1 MPPNIKV
8 ATGSPN
14 LDLLAL
20 VGSTVFGAYWQKSM
34 VSYLN
39 MSQRHMVRWCNR
51 EWEVPDVLRDGRT
64 LTVALYA
71 LLDMHQEKVD
81 AVRARVIAVLP
92 AGGRQGT

>member
-8 ATGSPN
+8 ASGSPN

-20 VGSTVFGAYWQKSM
+20 VGSTVFGNYWQKQM
-34 VSYLN
+34 IEYLN

-64 LTVALYA
+64 LTVALYD
-71 LLDMHQEKVD
+71 LLEMHQEKVN
-81 AVRARVIAVLP
+81 AVRARVIEALP
-92 AGGRQGT
+92 VGGRQGT

>member
-1 MPPNIKV
+1 MPPNIYV
-8 ATGSPN
+8 APGSPN

-71 LLDMHQEKVD
+71 LLDTHQEKVD